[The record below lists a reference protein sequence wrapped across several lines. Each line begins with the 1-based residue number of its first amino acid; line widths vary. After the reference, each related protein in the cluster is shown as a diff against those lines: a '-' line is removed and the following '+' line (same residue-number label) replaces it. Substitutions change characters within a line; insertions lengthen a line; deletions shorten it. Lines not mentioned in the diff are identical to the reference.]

1 LVEWIIVLQWVVPET
16 GSGCT

>member
-1 LVEWIIVLQWVVPET
+1 MVLQWVVPET